1 MIDHQRL
8 LVLQPGDGGRRGGGH
23 AALEDRRLTE
33 EEADGGR
40 LTVETR

>member
-1 MIDHQRL
+1 VIDHQRL
-8 LVLQPGDGGRRGGGH
+8 LVLKPGDGGRRCGGH

-40 LTVETR
+40 LAVEAR